1 MSRAISSTQL
11 MLSWQ
16 LEGKVPGIISGY
28 NVTYYMTL
36 DSEDVI
42 VIKLGP
48 SK

>member
-28 NVTYYMTL
+28 NVTYMTL
-36 DSEDVI
+36 DSEEVI